1 MWALVRRLRASG
13 VTIIL
18 TTHYIDEAEEMA
30 DRIGVISRGE
40 LIVVEDKVRLMTKL
54 GKKQLTL
61 HLQDPL
67 AAVPPELAGWP
78 LVLAGD
84 GRELEYTFDA
94 GQEQTGVP
102 GLLRR
107 IDDLGIGFKD
117 LNTRQSSL
125 EDIFVDL
132 VSERAG
138 FRR

>member
-1 MWALVRRLRASG
+1 MR
-13 VTIIL
+13 
-18 TTHYIDEAEEMA
+18 
-30 DRIGVISRGE
+30 
-40 LIVVEDKVRLMTKL
+40 KL

-61 HLQDPL
+61 HLQEPM
-67 AAVPPELAGWP
+67 AAIPAELAGWP
-78 LVLAGD
+78 LALNAG

-94 GQEQTGVP
+94 GEEQTGVP
-102 GLLRR
+102 TLLRR
-107 IDDLGIGFKD
+107 IGDLGIAFKD